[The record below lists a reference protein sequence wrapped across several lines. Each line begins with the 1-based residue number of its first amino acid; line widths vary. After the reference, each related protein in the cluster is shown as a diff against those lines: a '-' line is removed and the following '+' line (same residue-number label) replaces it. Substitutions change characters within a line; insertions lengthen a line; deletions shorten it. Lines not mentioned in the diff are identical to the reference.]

1 MKGSI
6 WHGGRGHVPLSSYH
20 IINILNLPY
29 GRESEVIMGFLDTL
43 GSIAV
48 ALGEAAAAYNN
59 AYTDEEKMKI
69 GEVRTILQKRGEEA
83 AVAELDKIMESW
95 NTYSKSSGARSLT
108 TEDTLWEQEANI
120 KKKLAKKMSFDTLDG
135 FYLATST
142 TSDSIIIFINRS
154 RYALRNMQP
163 TNVADG
169 AAMVVRNYH
178 VQNVVKGY
186 SRVWASEY
194 EAVINKIA
202 DIIKK

>member
-1 MKGSI
+1 
-6 WHGGRGHVPLSSYH
+6 
-20 IINILNLPY
+20 
-29 GRESEVIMGFLDTL
+29 MGFLDTL